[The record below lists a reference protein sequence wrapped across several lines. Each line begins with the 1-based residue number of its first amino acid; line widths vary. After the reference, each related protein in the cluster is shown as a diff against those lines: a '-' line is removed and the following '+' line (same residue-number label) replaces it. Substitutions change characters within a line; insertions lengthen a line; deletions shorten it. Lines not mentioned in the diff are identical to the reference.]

1 MKKLALIIF
10 CLIFLVGC
18 SNQDNTSN
26 DKTIAE
32 LEYCHTRLVDILNN
46 LNNISLQNYELI
58 SQKVQISQETEETDG
73 ASGQSQSNN
82 SQSSNESSNQSTGQ
96 SSSQSQEITV
106 TEMQAKS
113 VLSTDTNNI
122 DWEALRSEIE
132 VVNEYWD
139 ILMLDLYNAKV
150 SNDDIINFANTLDQ
164 CTLNINAEDKNAS
177 LSNLAILYSYIPKFL
192 NVISAETSLQNIR
205 NTQSYTISAYV
216 SANIDDWESVNTH
229 MINAENAF
237 ISVLNDVEYSKNKEY
252 KVNKTYMA
260 IKDMQNAVKMQD
272 KSLLF
277 LKYKNLMEN
286 LNTL

>member
-1 MKKLALIIF
+1 MKKIALIIF

-18 SNQDNTSN
+18 TNNNEDNSSK
-26 DKTIAE
+26 DKIIAE

-58 SQKVQISQETEETDG
+58 SQKVQISQETEETEG
-73 ASGQSQSNN
+73 TSGQSQEGGN
-82 SQSSNESSNQSTGQ
+82 SQSSNQ
-96 SSSQSQEITV
+96 SSGQSQEITV

-150 SNDDIINFANTLDQ
+150 SNDDIINFANTLDE
-164 CTLNINAEDKNAS
+164 CTLNINAEDKNTA
-177 LSNLAILYSYIPKFL
+177 LSNLSILYAYIPKFL

-205 NTQSYTISAYV
+205 NTQSNTISAYV

-229 MINAENAF
+229 MINAENSF
-237 ISVLNDVEYSKNKEY
+237 ISVLNDIEFSKNREY

-260 IKDMQNAVKMQD
+260 IKDMQNAVKTQD

>member
-1 MKKLALIIF
+1 MKKIALIIF

-18 SNQDNTSN
+18 SDNNEDNTS
-26 DKTIAE
+26 KEKIIAE

-58 SQKVQISQETEETDG
+58 SQKVQISQETEESEG
-73 ASGQSQSNN
+73 SAGQSESSN
-82 SQSSNESSNQSTGQ
+82 SQSSEQ
-96 SSSQSQEITV
+96 SSGESQEITV
-106 TEMQAKS
+106 TEMKAKS
-113 VLSTDTNNI
+113 VLSTDNNDI
-122 DWEALRSEIE
+122 DWDTLRSEIE

-139 ILMLDLYNAKV
+139 ILMLDLYNAKI

-164 CTLNINAEDKNAS
+164 CTLSINAEDKNNS
-177 LSNLAILYSYIPKFL
+177 LSNLSILYSYIPKFL
-192 NVISAETSLQNIR
+192 NAVSAETSLQNVR
-205 NTQSYTISAYV
+205 NTQNYTVAAYV

-237 ISVLNDVEYSKNKEY
+237 VSVLNDVEYIKNREY